1 MQVVAEIE
9 EAGQTVVETE
19 NGHRPE
25 PLAVVSTATDG
36 VTFVTVTGE
45 IDHTST
51 GPLIRTPALG
61 AVTSS
66 RRICRRKSLRQA
78 IGVLICLHR
87 LRDAGCSWSTASPT
101 PGGSAVAPRQRRHRL
116 LPTARINGNDM
127 SGAWPVQARPRSWG
141 EY

>member
-1 MQVVAEIE
+1 MIGLPAGPHNGVASYDASHRSDKMQVVAEIE

-78 IGVLICLHR
+78 IGV
-87 LRDAGCSWSTASPT
+87 
-101 PGGSAVAPRQRRHRL
+101 
-116 LPTARINGNDM
+116 
-127 SGAWPVQARPRSWG
+127 
-141 EY
+141 